1 MAPAAGT
8 GDSAAF
14 SEASV
19 AAAALAAAPR
29 ASWDAAG
36 KVHPMAMNFSR
47 SCVRMTSRLAPVR
60 GNTECLCAICFSR
73 TSVVSADM
81 LSRKSIC
88 VDVGG
93 TVSELPERV
102 RGAMMSDGK
111 MICVLKLHCVCLEGT
126 INAVCEMTH
135 CDTSQSRCS
144 CGSAIVRRAAM

>member
-1 MAPAAGT
+1 MGPAAGT
-8 GDSAAF
+8 GDPAA
-14 SEASV
+14 SVDASV
-19 AAAALAAAPR
+19 AAVALAAAPR

-47 SCVRMTSRLAPVR
+47 SCVRMSSRLAPVR
-60 GNTECLCAICFSR
+60 GNTEYLCVICFSR
-73 TSVVSADM
+73 TSVASADM

-102 RGAMMSDGK
+102 RGAMMSDDE
-111 MICVLKLHCVCLEGT
+111 MISVLKLHWVCLEGT
-126 INAVCEMTH
+126 VGAVCETTH

-144 CGSAIVRRAAM
+144 RGSEIVRRDAM